1 MSDEIHSIDDFIHQN
16 DDVEVSDTVILPVG
30 LEVNGTRYREV
41 IIDEMTGVDDH
52 NLSTKS
58 VSSNGAKGVSM
69 ILNRCIQ
76 EIPGYLE
83 QKKDPSKLFN
93 KSLAQNMTVVD
104 RDYLISRI
112 YMLGG
117 ENDVILAGKC
127 PRCGDSWEEDG
138 KLSEMEIVEWPEDKP
153 FEIDFELPVGLTLVK
168 DGKRT
173 LLKKGRM
180 RFPTGKDQERIVE
193 LGNPALAFDAMFAAC
208 IVQLGDLTAGEI
220 DQTMMRNLKSRDR
233 RYLMRHLQV
242 SLPGL
247 RQWKVVKCECG
258 REFDINADLT
268 AFFDGR
274 QESGNKS

>member
-1 MSDEIHSIDDFIHQN
+1 MSDEIHSIEDYVNQDDL
-16 DDVEVSDTVILPVG
+16 DVSDTVLLPVG

-52 NLSTKS
+52 NLASKK
-58 VSSNGAKGVSM
+58 VSNNGAKGVSM

-93 KSLAQNMTVVD
+93 RSLAQNLTVID

-117 ENDVILAGKC
+117 ENDVVMAGKC
-127 PRCGDSWEEDG
+127 PRCGDSWEEDN
-138 KLSEMEIVEWPEDKP
+138 KLSEMEVVQWPEDKP
-153 FEIDFELPVGLTLVK
+153 LEIEFTLPVGLTTVK
-168 DGKRT
+168 DGKRV
-173 LLKKGRM
+173 LHKEGRL
-180 RFPTGKDQERIVE
+180 RFPTGKEQERIGD
-193 LGNPALAFDAMFAAC
+193 LDNAALAFDAMFAAC
-208 IVQLGDLTAGEI
+208 IVQLGELSAEDI

-247 RQWKVVKCECG
+247 RQWKIVKCECG